1 MATLANSDGG
11 GCGGRMFVAAGIA
24 LIGEAVAT
32 CRGLSRK
39 ERANPSNEWRRDVQ
53 ARLREDS
60 GRP

>member
-1 MATLANSDGG
+1 MSTLANSDGG
-11 GCGGRMFVAAGIA
+11 GCGGRMLAGSGIA

-39 ERANPSNEWRRDVQ
+39 ERANPSSELRRDAQ
-53 ARLREDS
+53 ARPRGDS

>member
-11 GCGGRMFVAAGIA
+11 GCGGRMFVAAEIA

-39 ERANPSNEWRRDVQ
+39 ERSNPSSELRRDAQ
-53 ARLREDS
+53 ARPRGDS